1 MGLLLRL
8 SPENAMAA
16 YTSSAM
22 ALFPLTGRRCTAMR
36 VGFSQVTQ
44 AHTAVSRETLF
55 PGAKSAKIRSRRA
68 DAR

>member
-36 VGFSQVTQ
+36 VGFSQVT
-44 AHTAVSRETLF
+44 
-55 PGAKSAKIRSRRA
+55 A
-68 DAR
+68 DPYCSFT